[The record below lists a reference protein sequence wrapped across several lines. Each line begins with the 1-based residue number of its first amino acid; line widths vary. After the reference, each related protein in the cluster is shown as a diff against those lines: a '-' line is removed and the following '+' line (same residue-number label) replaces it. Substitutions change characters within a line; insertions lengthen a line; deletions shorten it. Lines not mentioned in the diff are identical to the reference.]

1 MSQTTSGRHLARPP
15 RRRGS
20 GSGIALAAAVMV
32 VALTGGF
39 GGYLLVNRSST
50 GSTCGSG
57 RIALQVVADPDQASI
72 LRQVASDYTS
82 TGPVVGDRCVD
93 VKVRGLDSPEATA
106 ALATGWSNPDAGP
119 RPDVW
124 VPASSTWA
132 SQLELQLQAAHK
144 PDLIPRDRPSVATS
158 PLVIAMPRP
167 MAQAL
172 GWPGRPLGWSDLI
185 GALRNPEG
193 WRAYGHPDWGQFKL
207 GKSDPKLSEAGLGA
221 LLGATVATAVGRG
234 GTLSPTELA
243 SKAPQLAT
251 MILEVAR
258 SAGDET
264 DTASTLLANL
274 QRADQAGH
282 PFGYVSA
289 IALPEK
295 SVWDYNQG
303 RPIDD
308 PSLAGS
314 RGKPKVPLAA
324 VYPKEGTMQSDYP
337 WVVLHAPWVDDA
349 KRSAA
354 TDFLLYLKSPSV
366 QARFQ
371 AAGFRSA
378 RGQAGPLATEA
389 NGLLADQPRRILPA
403 PSAQILGLVLKSW
416 DQTKRLANLLALFDV
431 SGSMKEPVPG
441 TKATK
446 IDLAKRAAVSALRL
460 FTTESDVG
468 VWEFSTGLD
477 GPRDYRQLIAPGPT
491 GGQMPGGKT
500 RIEMLQALLSQLTA
514 TNGDTG
520 LYDSTLAAYEYVRQH
535 YIPQRLNLVVVL
547 TDGRN
552 EKQGGLTLEQLLQR
566 LAAGQKGDRKV
577 RVITFA
583 YGPNADAN
591 ALRKIS
597 QATGGAFFA
606 SPNPADIERVFVTAL
621 ANF

>member
-1 MSQTTSGRHLARPP
+1 MSQTTVGRHLARPP
-15 RRRGS
+15 RRGGS
-20 GSGIALAAAVMV
+20 GRGVALVTVIMV

-39 GGYLLVNRSST
+39 GAYRLVNRPSA
-50 GSTCGSG
+50 GSACGSG
-57 RIALQVVADPDQASI
+57 RVALQVVADPDQAS
-72 LRQVASDYTS
+72 LLQRVASDYAGTA
-82 TGPVVGDRCVD
+82 PVVGDRCVD
-93 VKVRGLDSPEATA
+93 VKVRSLDSPEATA
-106 ALATGWSNPDAGP
+106 ALATGWTNPDAGP

-132 SQLELQLQAAHK
+132 LQLELQLKAAHES
-144 PDLIPRDRPSVATS
+144 DLVPGERPSVATS
-158 PLVIAMPRP
+158 PLVIAMPKP

-221 LLGATVATAVGRG
+221 LLGATVATAAGRS
-234 GTLSPTELA
+234 GTLSPADLA

-264 DTASTLLANL
+264 DTSSTLLANL

-282 PFGYVSA
+282 PLGYVSA
-289 IALPEK
+289 MALPEK
-295 SVWDYNQG
+295 SVWDYDQG

-308 PSLAGS
+308 PSLAEN
-314 RGKPKVPLAA
+314 RGKPRVPLVA
-324 VYPKEGTMQSDYP
+324 VYPKEGTLQSDYP
-337 WVVLHAPWVDDA
+337 WLVLRAPWVDDA
-349 KRSAA
+349 RRSAA

-378 RGQAGPLATEA
+378 RGQAGPLATQA

-403 PSAQILGLVLKSW
+403 PSPQILGLVLRSW
-416 DQTKRLANLLALFDV
+416 DQTKRIANLLAVFDV
-431 SGSMKEPVPG
+431 SGSMKDPVPG
-441 TKATK
+441 TRATK

-468 VWEFSTGLD
+468 LWEFSAGLD
-477 GPRDYRQLIAPGPT
+477 GPRDYRQLVPAGPV
-491 GGQMPGGKT
+491 GGRLPGGRT
-500 RIEMLQALLSQLTA
+500 RLEALQASLSRLTA
-514 TNGDTG
+514 TNGNTG
-520 LYDSTLAAYEYVRQH
+520 LYDTTLAAYEYVRQH
-535 YIPQRLNLVVVL
+535 YVPQRLNLVVVL

-552 EKQGGLTLEQLLQR
+552 EKQGGLTLDQLLQR

-577 RVITFA
+577 RIITFA
-583 YGPNADAN
+583 YGPDADAN

-597 QATGGAFFA
+597 LTTRGAFFA
-606 SPNPADIERVFVTAL
+606 APDPADIERIFVTAL